1 VKSPG
6 GKLLCH
12 RKRAVSRR
20 LACGTAKRNG
30 QGMLDGSALLCQQI
44 RAVSR
49 RIAFAS
55 NLQRKTRNTRVS
67 PRDPILV
74 ARKTARF
81 PAVADGRWPMWPM
94 WSPVRIGCGC
104 HVALRT
110 LSAKAAGFPPD
121 CARSGRATTASH
133 PDAGHDPP
141 AAPVLATTTPAPARP
156 GAGQN
161 ERGGKTRRAF
171 EPRLNYCAAAS
182 RRARAAANR
191 ASRAAACAGLSAA
204 HARARRARASTNLCA
219 FAAADRD

>member
-1 VKSPG
+1 MKSPG

-74 ARKTARF
+74 VRKTARF
-81 PAVADGRWPMWPM
+81 TAGVRAVSTAKKSARVSVRFALPAVYR
-94 WSPVRIGCGC
+94 RIKLC
-104 HVALRT
+104 H
-110 LSAKAAGFPPD
+110 KI
-121 CARSGRATTASH
+121 CA
-133 PDAGHDPP
+133 
-141 AAPVLATTTPAPARP
+141 V
-156 GAGQN
+156 
-161 ERGGKTRRAF
+161 
-171 EPRLNYCAAAS
+171 S
-182 RRARAAANR
+182 RR
-191 ASRAAACAGLSAA
+191 C
-204 HARARRARASTNLCA
+204 
-219 FAAADRD
+219 